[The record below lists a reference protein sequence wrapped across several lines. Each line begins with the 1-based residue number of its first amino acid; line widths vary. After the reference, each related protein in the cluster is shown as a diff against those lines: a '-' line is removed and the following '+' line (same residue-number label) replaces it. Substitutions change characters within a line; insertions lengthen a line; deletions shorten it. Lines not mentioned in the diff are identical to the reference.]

1 MLTLGFS
8 RRGFYHASAD
18 ERLANFEAHERAFG
32 HFGGHTREHLYDRP
46 QTVGYADETGRRL
59 WNPTLQSICRLLGL

>member
-8 RRGFYHASAD
+8 RRGLYNACAD
-18 ERLANFEAHERAFG
+18 GRMAQFLEAQERAFE

-46 QTVGYADETGRRL
+46 RAVCYRDDTGRRVR
-59 WNPTLQSICRLLGL
+59 NPAFKAFAE